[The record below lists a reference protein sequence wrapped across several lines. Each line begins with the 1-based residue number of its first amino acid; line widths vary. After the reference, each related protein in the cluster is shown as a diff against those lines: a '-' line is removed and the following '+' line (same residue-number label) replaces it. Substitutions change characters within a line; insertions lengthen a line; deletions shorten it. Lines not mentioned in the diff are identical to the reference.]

1 MNLQLLSTWCS
12 ALPLATALPY
22 EPEHSP
28 LRASDADRE
37 VAVERLRTAALEGR
51 LDPDELESRLAD
63 AYSAR
68 WCSEL
73 AALTTDITPPP
84 EPLTFIRPGGHVN
97 PLAVVALISGLL
109 WVVWLGSLTAIVTGH
124 VALHQISHSAGTQTG
139 RGMAIVGLGLGY
151 LSLAPLLF
159 LLLF

>member
-1 MNLQLLSTWCS
+1 MNFANYAW
-12 ALPLATALPY
+12 AVGLPDQP
-22 EPEHSP
+22 S

-51 LDPDELESRLAD
+51 LDSDELESRLAE

-73 AALTTDITPPP
+73 AALTGDITPPP
-84 EPLTFIRPGGHVN
+84 EPLVFIRPGGRVN
-97 PLAVVALISGLL
+97 VLAAVSLVCGLL
-109 WVVWLGSLTAIVTGH
+109 WVVWLGSLAAIVCGH
-124 VALHQISHSAGTQTG
+124 VALHQISRSAGTQTG

-151 LSLAPLLF
+151 LSLAPLLMF
-159 LLLF
+159 VLYGNL